1 MESSECPSNS
11 ECGESVPRGKRKPG
25 WVMAAAAIEALNRQ
39 RSLSRSP
46 YLVPSDAQNQH
57 ELPERND
64 YLLRWE
70 KYGSWGYDVGGFGD
84 GNALRAVVVEKPVI
98 WRRSV

>member
-1 MESSECPSNS
+1 
-11 ECGESVPRGKRKPG
+11 
-25 WVMAAAAIEALNRQ
+25 MAAAAIEALNRQ

-57 ELPERND
+57 KSLERNE
-64 YLLRWE
+64 YLLRC
-70 KYGSWGYDVGGFGD
+70 KKDGSWRYDIGGFGD
-84 GNALRAVVVEKPVI
+84 GNALRAVVVKEPVV